1 MLHVAPFKMVYK
13 EVQKHG
19 NKVGGDSE
27 GQRMNRDATK
37 GSDYG
42 PIFCAWSR
50 TERGLLCSNDGR
62 RRLGRKEEAEGQM
75 MER

>member
-1 MLHVAPFKMVYK
+1 MVNK
-13 EVQKHG
+13 EVQKHRD
-19 NKVGGDSE
+19 KVGGGSDSE
-27 GQRMNRDATK
+27 GQRMNRNAAK
-37 GSDYG
+37 VSDYG
-42 PIFCAWSR
+42 PIFRAWSR